1 MLLAKCLRAF
11 PCRVECGTPRSS
23 HSSSNDCAIQRL
35 RQGLLYII
43 KKGLVVKNWRFLG
56 SGRVF
61 GEDVRVPH
69 GERIRTDQK

>member
-11 PCRVECGTPRSS
+11 PCRVEW
-23 HSSSNDCAIQRL
+23 SSNDCAIQRL